1 MIRKSQEFTKS
12 TEKRKRNALI
22 RSSIFGDT
30 LDNEKEVK
38 FDQKILN
45 EFNDSKLMRTVIGKS
60 TDCKMKT
67 KAGSFNPRNQSSI
80 MNQVLK
86 PYNNWSNMPMTA
98 EERFTTTTSSTMQD
112 RG

>member
-38 FDQKILN
+38 FD
-45 EFNDSKLMRTVIGKS
+45 
-60 TDCKMKT
+60 
-67 KAGSFNPRNQSSI
+67 
-80 MNQVLK
+80 
-86 PYNNWSNMPMTA
+86 
-98 EERFTTTTSSTMQD
+98 
-112 RG
+112 